1 MAIGL
6 LWLPKVHGWRVLGL
20 HWEYVGGCCAGA
32 RVGEG
37 HLSIGRQWAPPWY
50 LCIEHVEQWSC
61 SRSQGCV
68 LPREGRELKWEVPP
82 RWRDLWAM
90 FVVSQPRAGN
100 DEQSRARGPL
110 MGVEPAP

>member
-6 LWLPKVHGWRVLGL
+6 LWLPKVHGWRVLGM

-61 SRSQGCV
+61 SRI
-68 LPREGRELKWEVPP
+68 
-82 RWRDLWAM
+82 
-90 FVVSQPRAGN
+90 AGVCAA
-100 DEQSRARGPL
+100 ARGKGVKMGSPAKMEGPL
-110 MGVEPAP
+110 GYVCRIATSGRK

>member
-6 LWLPKVHGWRVLGL
+6 LRLAQVHGWRVLSL

-50 LCIEHVEQWSC
+50 LCIEHVEQRSC
-61 SRSQGCV
+61 SRITGVCV
-68 LPREGRELKWEVPP
+68 CVC
-82 RWRDLWAM
+82 A
-90 FVVSQPRAGN
+90 A
-100 DEQSRARGPL
+100 ARGEGVKMGSPAKMEGPL
-110 MGVEPAP
+110 GYVCRIATSGRK